1 MAPLQKRAWYGLA
14 IGVLWAIAIVV
25 VFITRGGV
33 TAFNEDASFRL
44 LMDALYV
51 GWLVVYALLMKSLL
65 SLRRSGKGKVAV
77 DERDRAILDRAPL
90 VQLWA
95 VIISLVAWTIG
106 LTEIYHRGGQVP
118 VTYMYLIFFSSI
130 IISTIAQSLGILI
143 GYWRIDRYG

>member
-1 MAPLQKRAWYGLA
+1 MAPLQKRAWWGLA
-14 IGVLWAIAIVV
+14 IGVLWAAAIAV
-25 VFITRGGV
+25 VFITKGGV

-44 LMDALYV
+44 LIDALYV

-65 SLRRSGKGKVAV
+65 SLRRSGKDKVAV

-90 VQLWA
+90 IQLWA

-106 LTEIYHRGGQVP
+106 LTEIYHRDGQVP

-130 IISTIAQSLGILI
+130 VIGTVSQSLGILI